1 MNVEV
6 VISDNFRKEAKKYL
20 KKFPSLKKELNL
32 LAESL
37 VINPKQGVKLTETT
51 YKIRLASKS
60 KGKGKSGGF
69 RVVTYIIETI
79 EEEIE
84 TIVTL
89 LSIYDKS
96 EVVSLNNASISQIIN
111 EFLTQKLDTNLDPN
125 T

>member
-20 KKFPSLKKELNL
+20 KKFTSLKKELNL

-79 EEEIE
+79 EGETE

>member
-1 MNVEV
+1 M
-6 VISDNFRKEAKKYL
+6 
-20 KKFPSLKKELNL
+20 
-32 LAESL
+32 
-37 VINPKQGVKLTETT
+37 
-51 YKIRLASKS
+51 ASKS

-79 EEEIE
+79 EGETE

>member
-79 EEEIE
+79 EGE
-84 TIVTL
+84 T
-89 LSIYDKS
+89 